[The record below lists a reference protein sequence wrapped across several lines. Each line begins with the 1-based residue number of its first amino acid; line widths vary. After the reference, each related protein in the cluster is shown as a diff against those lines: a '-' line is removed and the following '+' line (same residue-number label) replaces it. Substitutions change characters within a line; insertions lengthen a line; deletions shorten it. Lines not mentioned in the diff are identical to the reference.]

1 MTTPSP
7 QDPDPSPVPGWPV
20 APGLPPAA
28 PQQPAPP
35 PQQGYPQYGY
45 PPAYQQPGY
54 QQPGYQ
60 QPGYQQP
67 GYPQPGYPQ
76 PGAYPPV
83 PPPGAYPPGWSPVQ
97 PAPRKRRKGLI
108 ITVIA
113 VVLVLCCGVTGGG
126 GWWLYQ
132 RVQASSADQDVENAA
147 VSAYGER
154 YDEHR
159 VIFAIGG
166 YGSVV
171 LTVQDGTSKSTFE
184 TTLPWRHSSTV
195 AKDRFL
201 VWVRAKGSTDANGP
215 QRCTIDIDGSRY
227 VERGLQSGELIC
239 AVDFRS

>member
-7 QDPDPSPVPGWPV
+7 QPDEPSVPGWPV

-28 PQQPAPP
+28 PQQP
-35 PQQGYPQYGY
+35 GYPQYGY
-45 PPAYQQPGY
+45 PPAPVY

-67 GYPQPGYPQ
+67 GYPPGYP
-76 PGAYPPV
+76 
-83 PPPGAYPPGWSPVQ
+83 PPGYQPPSAYPPGWNPVQ
-97 PAPRKRRKGLI
+97 PAPRKRRTGLI

-113 VVLVLCCGVTGGG
+113 VVLVLCCSVTGGA
-126 GWWLYQ
+126 GWWFYQ
-132 RVQASSADQDVENAA
+132 RVQENSADQDVRDAA
-147 VSAYGER
+147 VRAYGER

-166 YGSVV
+166 HGSVT

-195 AKDRFL
+195 DKDDFQ
-201 VWVRAKGSTDANGP
+201 VWVRAKGSTDVTAP
-215 QRCTIDIDGSRY
+215 QRCTIEIDGSRY
-227 VERGLQSGELIC
+227 VERGLDNGELIC
-239 AVDFRS
+239 SVDFSS